1 MKPDRRRVERVVI
14 PEDQLLP
21 CEGISRPLAGKVS
34 VLGTGGMYIRTRD
47 SYPSGTELELRI
59 RADDQ
64 TLQTPCVVR
73 HVLPGGLGVEFT
85 WLRGPLEAK
94 LQKILFVLKR
104 KAQGRESKVES

>member
-1 MKPDRRRVERVVI
+1 
-14 PEDQLLP
+14 
-21 CEGISRPLAGKVS
+21 
-34 VLGTGGMYIRTRD
+34 MYIRTRD

-59 RADDQ
+59 RAGDQ

-94 LQKILFVLKR
+94 LQKILFVLRSEERRVGKER
-104 KAQGRESKVES
+104 TSKVQPDHTRRRKGTVEPTGRNTVA